1 MLKIKN
7 SVDLKELEKFGFWKD
22 SNFKTYHRAILN
34 DYTEQFNKSEY
45 LLILNNRVIVKAKL
59 TCILDFNENLIHGYK
74 VQTNRVKRYI
84 DDLIQA
90 GLVEK
95 VEE

>member
-1 MLKIKN
+1 MRDIKFRIYFKDEEPFMTEPI
-7 SVDLKELEKFGFWKD
+7 SLEDLLHE
-22 SNFKTYHRAILN
+22 
-34 DYTEQFNKSEY
+34 DYIEQFNRSEY

-95 VEE
+95 VEEER